1 MMITYKDQDDLFK
14 KISDNLK
21 KDVECYAFGGT
32 AMMFYGYKDDT
43 KDIDL
48 LFNTLEDRSEFIKVL
63 ENFGYEEFSPVKIYT
78 PEKLRD
84 EHKPVMY
91 KIGDSRFDLFVK
103 KIFHTVISP
112 KMKED
117 IFAVHEFRGR
127 HKLAVNVLRKE
138 HLVLLKGV
146 TERDK
151 DFEDIL
157 TIIRKDKDF
166 DWQYFIDEVIWQFNH
181 GDKWVLIDAEKM
193 MKELKKYIFIEEKYF
208 KQIYKAAD
216 KIKK

>member
-91 KIGDSRFDLFVK
+91 KIGDSRFALFVAIAYSSFVK
-103 KIFHTVISP
+103 KLQLS
-112 KMKED
+112 
-117 IFAVHEFRGR
+117 
-127 HKLAVNVLRKE
+127 
-138 HLVLLKGV
+138 
-146 TERDK
+146 
-151 DFEDIL
+151 
-157 TIIRKDKDF
+157 
-166 DWQYFIDEVIWQFNH
+166 
-181 GDKWVLIDAEKM
+181 
-193 MKELKKYIFIEEKYF
+193 
-208 KQIYKAAD
+208 
-216 KIKK
+216 

>member
-1 MMITYKDQDDLFK
+1 M
-14 KISDNLK
+14 
-21 KDVECYAFGGT
+21 
-32 AMMFYGYKDDT
+32 
-43 KDIDL
+43 
-48 LFNTLEDRSEFIKVL
+48 
-63 ENFGYEEFSPVKIYT
+63 
-78 PEKLRD
+78 
-84 EHKPVMY
+84 
-91 KIGDSRFDLFVK
+91 
-103 KIFHTVISP
+103 
-112 KMKED
+112 
-117 IFAVHEFRGR
+117 
-127 HKLAVNVLRKE
+127 
-138 HLVLLKGV
+138 LKGV

-181 GDKWVLIDAEKM
+181 GDKWVLIDVEKM